1 MTYEAYSLQE
11 SASNACCSIQT
22 YHLYP
27 QIPNDLIE
35 LDIVELAD
43 SLLGFLPL
51 SNLSRRYNKK
61 KVPPRKKRKK
71 LISENS
77 PLTIEKR
84 TKKNIHSVFLVFHL
98 RTYRG
103 RDIERKEGEGKSTQH
118 QVINI
123 LKENL

>member
-22 YHLYP
+22 YHLYL

-51 SNLSRRYNKK
+51 SNLSRRYNQKKSSTKKEKEKTDFRKFSSNNWKKNKK
-61 KVPPRKKRKK
+61 KIYILCSLFFIYA
-71 LISENS
+71 LIEEE
-77 PLTIEKR
+77 I
-84 TKKNIHSVFLVFHL
+84 
-98 RTYRG
+98 
-103 RDIERKEGEGKSTQH
+103 
-118 QVINI
+118 
-123 LKENL
+123 